1 MRGFSQDKIVEYA
14 KSKKLFVF
22 DDETVSAIQDALVL
36 ARSQVTTDQ
45 RKKQIENIS
54 QEIGIQ
60 LQGQALRREQLA
72 DLAHQIW
79 TKLMEYI
86 LPIVENPDFHHS
98 EHRVRWAEQTRTKY
112 RKLPESQKESDRKIA
127 DAILLK
133 LKGVNTEL

>member
-1 MRGFSQDKIVEYA
+1 MKGFNDEKIIETA
-14 KSKKLFVF
+14 RQKKLFVF
-22 DDETVSAIQDALVL
+22 DDVTIDAIQDALVL
-36 ARSQVTTDQ
+36 ARTQVTTGEK
-45 RKKQIENIS
+45 KKQMENVS

-60 LQGQALRREQLA
+60 LQGQALKREQLA